1 MRAGGFREP
10 GRIRYRLVMT
20 PLSDAVAFKRASRAI
35 RLAAIAAA
43 LLAATRASAQDP
55 LQTDRDKY
63 KPILEN
69 DCVRVLE
76 YTDRPGD
83 RTHQHRH
90 PAFVLYALSGF
101 KRTLTLPGGKVLSRQ
116 FKAGDVMWSDEQTH
130 IGENVGDT
138 PTRVI
143 IVELKKSGTGCR
155 R

>member
-1 MRAGGFREP
+1 MRLATIAALF
-10 GRIRYRLVMT
+10 
-20 PLSDAVAFKRASRAI
+20 
-35 RLAAIAAA
+35 LAAI
-43 LLAATRASAQDP
+43 RAFAQDP

-63 KPILEN
+63 KAILEN

-83 RTHQHRH
+83 RTEQHRH
-90 PAFVLYALSGF
+90 PAFVLYALSSF
-101 KRTLTLPGGKVLSRQ
+101 KRSLTLPGGKVLSRQ

-138 PTRVI
+138 PTHVI
-143 IVELKKSGTGCR
+143 IVELKKSVAGCNR